1 MTGEKPVTEQ
11 YLPEV
16 LLINQGKV
24 KVTEKCIDN
33 SITIVVFF
41 LWFRRSSISCAWP
54 MGGV

>member
-16 LLINQGKV
+16 LLINQDNV
-24 KVTEKCIDN
+24 KVTEKSIDN